1 MSIYI
6 YICEYIYIYIYIYM
20 MFSLLPRECIILGTN
35 NGKSKIPHVTRP
47 LTITINRT
55 FFLF

>member
-1 MSIYI
+1 
-6 YICEYIYIYIYIYM
+6 M